1 LVLLLISVCYIF
13 VQGEHEAVRSELE
26 SRLAVLTK
34 GYVTREAV
42 LRKDMETSWQAVQT
56 AEQVP
61 PMTYCCALSDVQA
74 ARMTFMWMAVPQ
86 GLDNLTRQLRYLL
99 PPWS

>member
-1 LVLLLISVCYIF
+1 M
-13 VQGEHEAVRSELE
+13 QGEHEAVRSEMEKEAMRAAKLE

-86 GLDNLTRQLRYLL
+86 GLDNLTRQLPYLL